1 MVEGCCAG
9 CVCVLGVGCSEEPH
23 KAGQRHTRGLVMT
36 QTPTR
41 HREAS
46 EEMELGMTSEVGK
59 GGRGGKSGHQEGTA
73 G

>member
-1 MVEGCCAG
+1 MQLPLA
-9 CVCVLGVGCSEEPH
+9 VLGLLLSAPW
-23 KAGQRHTRGLVMT
+23 APALSF
-36 QTPTR
+36 
-41 HREAS
+41 EAS